1 MSDRQKARG
10 VSLRVTLHE
19 TVNENRTFFFFKQR
33 SCLYTIFSLVKERK
47 EKQGETVSR
56 QLCKWWLMETVHSYT
71 C

>member
-1 MSDRQKARG
+1 MKQLMKTE
-10 VSLRVTLHE
+10 L
-19 TVNENRTFFFFKQR
+19 FFKQG